1 MSNISYMPYACPMR
15 RVTVVGSGV
24 IGLSVAHEFA
34 RAGDVVTVVADA
46 DIAHSV
52 STVAAAVWFPYLS
65 ASPAT
70 GDWLTRSL
78 ARYREISLDE
88 SAGVD
93 LRAGTVV
100 ERTPH
105 PDRSWMPVVVG
116 ATEATVL
123 PEGALSGVRATVP
136 VVTSGVYG
144 EWLTARCRDLGVRFE
159 VRGVASVDEFAGN
172 ADLVVVAAGLRSGQ
186 LLGDDSSV
194 VPVRGQVV
202 RLENP
207 GLTDWWIDDDNP
219 GGLTYVVPRRD
230 DIVCGGVS
238 EVGATSLE
246 LDDAT
251 ERAILE
257 RTTALVP
264 QLAGLR
270 IVSRG
275 VGLRPSRPTVRLER
289 VPGHAVPVIACYG
302 HGGSGVTL
310 SWGCAEAVVELASGA

>member
-1 MSNISYMPYACPMR
+1 MSNISYMLYAGAMR
-15 RVTVVGSGV
+15 RVTVIGSGV
-24 IGLSVAHEFA
+24 IGLSIAHEFA
-34 RAGDVVTVVADA
+34 RAGDAVTVVADA

-65 ASPAT
+65 SSPET

-78 ARYREISLDE
+78 ARFREIALDE

-100 ERTPH
+100 ERTTS
-105 PDRSWMPVVVG
+105 PDRSWMPVV
-116 ATEATVL
+116 ADAAEAVDL
-123 PEGALSGVRATVP
+123 PPGALSGVRATVP
-136 VVTSGVYG
+136 VITSGVYG
-144 EWLTARCRDLGVRFE
+144 EWLTARCHDLGVRFE
-159 VRGVASVDEFAGN
+159 VRGVASVDEFAGS
-172 ADLVVVAAGLRSGQ
+172 ADLVVVAAGLRSGE
-186 LLGDDSSV
+186 LLGDDSTV

-202 RLENP
+202 RLQNP

-219 GGLTYVVPRRD
+219 SGLTYVVPRRD

-238 EVGATSLE
+238 EYGATSLE

-257 RTTALVP
+257 RTAALVP
-264 QLAGLR
+264 ELVGLP
-270 IVSRG
+270 ILSRG